1 MTGRSNLFI
10 KWLLPIVGAA
20 LAIVF
25 LFWFYRDLDIDK
37 FLAAVATANS
47 VWLVTL
53 AVTIL
58 LEQLVRGWKWR
69 QILFDLKS
77 VSSIRLFG
85 AILAGYGVG
94 ALIPFGVSPLVRSW
108 LIARL
113 EGLRMACVLM
123 TTAIERFLDG
133 IVFALIAGLVALS
146 GEIPQVQGGI
156 RTGLAIAGLLNL
168 VFFSALIW
176 SLFLGRAP
184 LGRDEAR
191 VSRWIDWV
199 AVKGGRRLDG
209 LRSAI
214 REGII
219 WPRDRAR
226 QVGAIA
232 ASVVMKMISVTHF
245 LWTGLA
251 VGVVLA
257 GWDYLFLM
265 VFAGFALVLA
275 RFIRVPGGFVIGSA
289 FALKLL
295 DVPDEQALAM
305 ILFNNVFSIVLVVGI
320 GLVFL
325 WRSGIDIGAAQT
337 SQVEIDGGG

>member
-1 MTGRSNLFI
+1 
-10 KWLLPIVGAA
+10 
-20 LAIVF
+20 
-25 LFWFYRDLDIDK
+25 
-37 FLAAVATANS
+37 
-47 VWLVTL
+47 
-53 AVTIL
+53 
-58 LEQLVRGWKWR
+58 
-69 QILFDLKS
+69 
-77 VSSIRLFG
+77 
-85 AILAGYGVG
+85 
-94 ALIPFGVSPLVRSW
+94 
-108 LIARL
+108 
-113 EGLRMACVLM
+113 MACVLM

-156 RTGLAIAGLLNL
+156 RTGLAVAGLLNL
-168 VFFSALIW
+168 VLFSALIW